1 MTVRNSSMSKV
12 SDENGIAPVVGTA
25 VTIFI
30 VFILAGLVSS
40 VFFEEYGDSSHM
52 GSSAAKLQIRFTE
65 DLNSLE
71 FEHGGGAQLFFD
83 SSSLSVIMDINDA
96 SYRLNDSA
104 LGTLE
109 AGEKKVLSLNESVK
123 SELPTIELGQ
133 GDKVSVKVVDYES
146 GALIAK
152 SELEVKGQIVIVPE
166 E

>member
-1 MTVRNSSMSKV
+1 MLKI
-12 SDENGIAPVVGTA
+12 SDENGIAPVIGTA

-40 VFFEEYGDSSHM
+40 VFFEEYGDSSHK
-52 GSSAAKLQIRFTE
+52 GSPAAKLQIRFTE
-65 DLNSLE
+65 YINSIE
-71 FEHGGGAQLFFD
+71 FEHGGGDPLFFD

-96 SYRLNDSA
+96 SYTLNDSA

-109 AGEKKVLSLNESVK
+109 AGGKGVLALNESG
-123 SELPTIELGQ
+123 LPAMELGQ

-152 SELEVKGQIVIVPE
+152 HELEVKGQMIIEPE
-166 E
+166 